1 MCTVGRSARA
11 GVGGFAANVA
21 LVEKEHDVEVEAED
35 AVKDVAEARGSL
47 QVGQPVEQW
56 AALIRKQ
63 AETENWQVQHID
75 AHLQIRARARAG

>member
-1 MCTVGRSARA
+1 MCTGDRSARP

-21 LVEKEHDVEVEAED
+21 LVEEEYDVEAEAED
-35 AVKDVAEARGSL
+35 PAEDVAEARGSL